1 MHSQRQPY
9 SRLNPLLPASM
20 IAQVEAE
27 TEGAEALAVQ
37 RSASTSLNGLDLQS
51 WKTLA
56 DRDDVVARERSS

>member
-1 MHSQRQPY
+1 
-9 SRLNPLLPASM
+9 M
-20 IAQVEAE
+20 IAQSEAALQP
-27 TEGAEALAVQ
+27 AESTASSNQWRQRLRVQRLLQ

>member
-20 IAQVEAE
+20 IAHVEAE
-27 TEGAEALAVQ
+27 AEGAEALAEKRKYELEWARLAV
-37 RSASTSLNGLDLQS
+37 LV
-51 WKTLA
+51 A

>member
-1 MHSQRQPY
+1 
-9 SRLNPLLPASM
+9 M